1 MVLLKIILINE
12 MLKLKSQILTMNIS
26 STITYMGILRRGNK
40 RKSGVKSILANPN
53 FTLLQDD
60 MVVDIKTGRLW
71 KICD

>member
-1 MVLLKIILINE
+1 MNFN
-12 MLKLKSQILTMNIS
+12 SGFNIS

-40 RKSGVKSILANPN
+40 RKSGIKSILTNPN

-60 MVVDIKTGRLW
+60 MVVDMRTGRLW